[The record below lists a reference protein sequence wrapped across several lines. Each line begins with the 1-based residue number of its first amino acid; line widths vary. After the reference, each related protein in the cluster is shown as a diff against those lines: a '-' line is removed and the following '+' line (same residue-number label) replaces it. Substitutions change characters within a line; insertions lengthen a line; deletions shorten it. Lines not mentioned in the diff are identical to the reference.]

1 MKGYEMRVLI
11 EEWDMTNRQIKK
23 LVLLLENEG
32 IELDKGLTES
42 EVMEVEKEFDLN
54 FPEDLRAFLQIKLPV
69 SSGFVHWRYGLN
81 SKKGKREIKERL
93 DWPLEGMLFDIKEN
107 NFWLE
112 EWGNKPVALEDQKII
127 ASSNF
132 MKSPKLIPIYSHRY
146 ISSKPKEIGNPIFS
160 VYQMDIIYYG
170 FDLADYLANEFKLAL
185 PKDFG
190 VIKQPKNIEFWSKM
204 VEMNV

>member
-1 MKGYEMRVLI
+1 MLVLI

-81 SKKGKREIKERL
+81 
-93 DWPLEGMLFDIKEN
+93 
-107 NFWLE
+107 
-112 EWGNKPVALEDQKII
+112 
-127 ASSNF
+127 
-132 MKSPKLIPIYSHRY
+132 
-146 ISSKPKEIGNPIFS
+146 PIF
-160 VYQMDIIYYG
+160 I
-170 FDLADYLANEFKLAL
+170 
-185 PKDFG
+185 
-190 VIKQPKNIEFWSKM
+190 
-204 VEMNV
+204 